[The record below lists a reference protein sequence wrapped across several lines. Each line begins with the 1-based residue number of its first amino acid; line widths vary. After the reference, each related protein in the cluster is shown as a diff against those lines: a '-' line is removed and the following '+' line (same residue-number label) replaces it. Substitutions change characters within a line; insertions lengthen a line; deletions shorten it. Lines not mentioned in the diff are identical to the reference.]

1 MNKWLTILLVAVIIT
16 ASLSSCTRA
25 GGEFTGREFIPDMA
39 HSVAFESNVYWD
51 YTLNTWDKE
60 SVIKRKVLSEPRKP
74 VKGTIPRGYANSD
87 NSAAQYDGSLNV
99 NAVYIP
105 QNGSVP
111 YHYVDTE
118 ESRLEATAAITSNP
132 YPITNSGLVRGKDL
146 YITFCA
152 ICHGD
157 KGDGNGYLVREDGGV
172 YPAQPA
178 ILISDEFISASEG
191 RFYHSIMYGKNVMG
205 AYKDKLS
212 YEERWQVIHYIRSLQ
227 AAEKKLAYDENLNTL
242 SSAPRPQPVDTSS
255 TTDQTQQN

>member
-1 MNKWLTILLVAVIIT
+1 MNKWLTILLVAVILAT
-16 ASLSSCTRA
+16 SLSSCTRA

-60 SVIKRKVLSEPRKP
+60 SVIKRRVLSEPRKP
-74 VKGTIPRGYANSD
+74 IKGTIPRGYANSD
-87 NSAAQYDGSLNV
+87 DSAEQYDGSFNV

-105 QNGSVP
+105 KNGSVP

-118 ESRLEATAAITSNP
+118 DSRLEASAAITANP

-146 YITFCA
+146 YVTFCA

-227 AAEKKLAYDENLNTL
+227 AADKKLVYDENQNTL
-242 SSAPRPQPVDTSS
+242 SNAPQSVGLST